1 MAFTIDNYIEKAKG
15 IDFSKLAHGDFFTRK
30 HPEVIKII
38 ENIHEETNPENV
50 ATIHRILGK
59 YFENLDKDI
68 KANPEALKKG
78 SSKPENKETSKQKN
92 SKTKKQENKETQKQ
106 KKPRQSR
113 KKLKKHKYK
122 AGQFLYAYVN
132 GYVEKS
138 EIETLSHS
146 VSGEP
151 VYVYRTDKGTKKEVS
166 ETILK
171 GLIKQKLARMDKPL
185 PEHTEKV
192 DAEVSF
198 LRRFVAMNGKTK
210 THEELLNMLKSL
222 QTAIVERRV
231 RKASEYA
238 DQIEYMQDK
247 LISMVNDGGSIT
259 VNFSGDKLAE
269 LKAIT
274 TGLATM
280 PAVLVIKRFLR
291 IQGKPGVKEEAKKLL
306 ERIETGKA
314 ALNASKPLHEKL
326 RVIRKALEDY
336 LAGRSI
342 TPSISQSELNGLEG
356 LAGIDGCNKTELK
369 ITVKSGKA
377 MRSTDFERKA
387 FYPMGLTGKWH
398 KLLGDMSEPFRLMI
412 YGKGGSGKSTLALDL
427 AKYLADQMGKT
438 VLFVAN
444 EEGFGATL
452 QKKIKMLKAVHP
464 ELFLVDKIPA
474 DLSKYDVVFL
484 DSADSLRLN
493 PEAATKLTL
502 KYPNM
507 NLVTI
512 HKVTKTG
519 NFRGSAEWEHDC
531 DTSVVVTGAVARA
544 EKNRFGGSGEIT
556 VF

>member
-30 HPEVIKII
+30 HPEIIKII
-38 ENIHEETNPENV
+38 ENIHEETNPENL
-50 ATIHRILGK
+50 ATIHRILEK
-59 YFENLDKDI
+59 YFEILDKDI
-68 KANPEALKKG
+68 KANPEALKSGGGKG
-78 SSKPENKETSKQKN
+78 ENKETSKQKN

-122 AGQFLYAYVN
+122 AGQFLYAYVD

-138 EIETLSHS
+138 EIESLSHAE
-146 VSGEP
+146 SGEP
-151 VYVYRTDKGTKKEVS
+151 TYVYRTDKGTKKEVS
-166 ETILK
+166 ETVLQ
-171 GLIKQKLARMDKPL
+171 GLIRQKLARIDKPL

-210 THEELLNMLKSL
+210 THEELLTMLKSL
-222 QTAIVERRV
+222 QTAIIERRV
-231 RKASEYA
+231 RKASTYSG
-238 DQIEYMQDK
+238 QIEYMQDK
-247 LISMVNDGGSIT
+247 LIAMVNDGGSIT
-259 VNFSGDKLAE
+259 VNFSEDKLTE

-291 IQGKPGVKEEAKKLL
+291 IQGKTGVKEEARKIL
-306 ERIETGKA
+306 EKIETGKA
-314 ALNASKPLHEKL
+314 GVNASKPLNTKL
-326 RVIRKALEDY
+326 KIIKRVLERY
-336 LAGRSI
+336 IAGSTI
-342 TPSISQSELNGLEG
+342 TPTISQSELNGMEGLEG
-356 LAGIDGCNKTELK
+356 LDGLEKQNRK

-377 MRSTDFERKA
+377 MRSTDFEKKA
-387 FYPMGLTGKWH
+387 FYPMGLSGKWH

-412 YGKGGSGKSTLALDL
+412 YGKGGSGKSTLAIDL

-464 ELFLVDKIPA
+464 DLFLVDKIPA

-484 DSADSLRLN
+484 DSADSLRLS

-531 DTSVVVTGAVARA
+531 DTSVVVIGGVARA
-544 EKNRFGGSGEIT
+544 EKNRFGGSGEIS